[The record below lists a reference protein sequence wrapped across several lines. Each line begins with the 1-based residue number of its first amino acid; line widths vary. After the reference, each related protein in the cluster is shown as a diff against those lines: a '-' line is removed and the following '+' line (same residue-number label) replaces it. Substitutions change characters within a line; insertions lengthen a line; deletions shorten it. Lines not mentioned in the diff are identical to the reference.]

1 MNVNHGVMKSVRIVA
16 SVDPE
21 IAKQLDE
28 VAKQTP
34 FKNGNMLLAAA
45 AGEFAKLKKPDG
57 SISNIWHALARIT
70 DEEIEPHAR
79 PRTAEGQRM
88 LSR

>member
-1 MNVNHGVMKSVRIVA
+1 MKSVRVA
-16 SVDPE
+16 ASLSPE
-21 IAKQLDE
+21 IAKALEE
-28 VAKQTP
+28 VAQQTP

-57 SISNIWHALARIT
+57 SIQNIWHALARIT
-70 DEEIEPHAR
+70 DEEVEPHAR
-79 PRTAEGQRM
+79 PRIAEGQRM